1 MRTLPTAL
9 LLCAVSW
16 IGTPRPAYGQAF
28 EPEVT
33 AVRFDGNDF
42 LRSTELAAAIV
53 TSKSDCRSALLSPLC
68 WVGIDAARTRFTL
81 SQRVLEVD
89 AARIRI
95 LYAQR
100 GFRNAVVDSEVDYSP
115 APDSSRVGVVFHIE
129 ENEPVRISSLEF
141 EGVDDLD
148 EEILEGL
155 RSSVGGRLDG
165 FDLVADRDTILA
177 RLGERGY
184 AHSEIF
190 RDIFIP
196 TATPL
201 AAEVTFDIYAGPRS
215 TFGPIE
221 IESRGA
227 DDEHPPTLSAQTIAR
242 AVGIREGQLYRS
254 SRVEQ
259 ARQDLYSLELVR
271 FATVDT
277 TLANDPDSIVPL
289 KVTVTEGDLRRVRT
303 AVGLSTAECMN
314 GEGRWTSRNFFG
326 GARRLQLRA
335 GLSNVLANRLNATP
349 VCGQTGSGEFAKL
362 NWQLAADFTQPF
374 VFGFRTGFQASAF
387 VERQSVQDVF
397 IRRAV
402 GAAAAVTRDI
412 GQGQVVSLSYRPEV
426 ARLEAAE
433 FLFCTNFLVCD
444 LEDIVVLQG
453 NNWLTPI
460 GLTYTRS
467 RVDQILDPTSG
478 FSVLLDG
485 EYAASWTGSDFGYRR
500 WQGEFAWYRRLNERV
515 VFATR
520 FRGGGV
526 SPNEF
531 RGQSV
536 EETGFEVIH
545 PQKRF
550 YAGGGS
556 SVRGFTE
563 NQLGPRVL
571 AVRLGS
577 LVVPDD
583 QGAAACTPEQVQLLT
598 CDASS
603 LVGRGGVFSP
613 RPTGGSVVAVANAE
627 LRIDLGESPL
637 QGALFLD
644 VGQVWEEAGQFSL
657 GQLEPTPGLGVR
669 YLSPIGPIRLDV
681 GYRVAEALELPVVTR
696 QIRRYDPLRDVGV
709 TPFAVNGVEYV
720 ESDDLALLRP
730 RILFGSADRWS
741 LERFQFHLS
750 IGQAF

>member
-1 MRTLPTAL
+1 
-9 LLCAVSW
+9 VSW
-16 IGTPRPAYGQAF
+16 IGTPRAAYGQSF

-33 AVRFDGNDF
+33 AIRFNGNSF
-42 LRSTELAAAIV
+42 LRAPELAAAIV

-68 WVGIDAARTRFTL
+68 WMGVDAARTEFTL
-81 SQRVLEVD
+81 SRRVLQVD

-100 GFRNAVVDSEVDYSP
+100 GFRNAVVESEVDYSR
-115 APDSSRVGVVFHIE
+115 AADSSQVGVVFNIQ
-129 ENEPVRISSLEF
+129 ENEPVRISSLAF
-141 EGVDDLD
+141 EGIDDLD
-148 EEILEGL
+148 GQILADL

-165 FDLVADRDTILA
+165 FDLGADRDTILV
-177 RLGERGY
+177 RLGEQGY
-184 AHSEIF
+184 AHAEIF

-201 AAEVTFDIYAGPRS
+201 AAEVTFDIYTGPRS

-227 DDEHPPTLSAQTIAR
+227 DAERPATLSAQTIAR

-254 SRVEQ
+254 SRVEK

-303 AVGLSTAECMN
+303 AIGLSTAECLN

-326 GARRLQLRA
+326 GARRLQARA
-335 GLSNVLANRLNATP
+335 SLSNVLANRLNATP

-374 VFGFRTGFQASAF
+374 VFGSRTGFQASAF

-397 IRRAV
+397 VRQAV

-485 EYAASWTGSDFGYRR
+485 EYAAAWTGSDFGYRR
-500 WQGEFAWYRRLNERV
+500 WQGEFAWYRRLNESV

-526 SPNEF
+526 TPTQF
-531 RGQSV
+531 RGQGV

-571 AVRLGS
+571 TVRLQS
-577 LVVPDD
+577 LVVPDED
-583 QGAAACTPEQVQLLT
+583 GFAACTPQEVQLLT
-598 CDASS
+598 CDGTP
-603 LVGRGGVFSP
+603 LVGSGGVFSP
-613 RPTGGSVVAVANAE
+613 RPTGGSIVAVANAE
-627 LRIDLGESPL
+627 LRIDLGERPL
-637 QGALFLD
+637 QGALFID
-644 VGQVWEEAGQFSL
+644 VGQVWEETGQFSL
-657 GQLEPTPGLGVR
+657 GQLEPTPGFGLR

-681 GYRVAEALELPVVTR
+681 GYRVAEALDLPVVTR
-696 QIRRYDPLRDVGV
+696 QIRRYDPLRDSGN
-709 TPFAVNGVEYV
+709 TPFPVNGVEYV

-730 RILFGSADRWS
+730 RVLFGSADRWS